1 MKEVQEQI
9 QEIENVYTPA
19 PLTLQLDGLRIK
31 LPYADF
37 HQKIEDL
44 ELQDNI
50 RLRDVATITPSKM
63 KNYILVKVKRKSEVG
78 IEI

>member
-1 MKEVQEQI
+1 DT
-9 QEIENVYTPA
+9 VYTPA

-37 HQKIEDL
+37 HQKVEDL

-50 RLRDVATITPSKM
+50 HLRDVAIITPSKM
-63 KNYILVKVKRKSEVG
+63 KNYILVKVKRKSEAG